1 MAVTSKEIRPASP
14 DAGTKSNSRRLT
26 TVEWLSPAWGRKAA
40 AQIEGYVVYSPGVA
54 VLSTI
59 LSVITVGIGVGMLFG
74 DGFAT
79 IQGVR
84 FTLNAVGLPV
94 RTDTFP
100 SAPWWL
106 IQLVLVIIQIF
117 GKKVQAFRPL
127 WTPSYIF
134 NAATTSIFL
143 AIGLEMFLHVRIG
156 LNLGP
161 NVFAPEVITPSIIA
175 AMVASVAGHFLAL
188 GAEQVTMTG
197 LCMVGAVY
205 SGLMGSNK

>member
-1 MAVTSKEIRPASP
+1 MSVTSKEIRPASP
-14 DAGTKSNSRRLT
+14 DARPSSDSRRIT
-26 TVEWLSPAWGRKAA
+26 TVEWLTPQWGRKAA
-40 AQIEGYVVYSPGVA
+40 AQIEGYVVYSPGLA
-54 VLSTI
+54 VLSTV
-59 LSVITVGIGVGMLFG
+59 LSVITVGIGVGLLFG

-106 IQLVLVIIQIF
+106 IQLVLVVIQIF

-134 NAATTSIFL
+134 NATTTSVFL
-143 AIGLEMFLHVRIG
+143 AIGLGMALKMRVG
-156 LNLGP
+156 LELGP
-161 NVFAPEVITPSIIA
+161 NAFAPGVILPTIVVASI
-175 AMVASVAGHFLAL
+175 ASVAGHFLAL
-188 GAEQVTMTG
+188 GAEQVTMAG